1 MSNGDLRKE
10 CESILTDHDALDLCV
25 VVEARRREDIFADIR
40 LVFADRKWLQ
50 SAPGQDLVTT
60 IRDHPMTA
68 KAQRKKSAIHIRFH
82 DELLGELERDLAA
95 GEPTG
100 MAAGDIAAGK
110 RVTVSYVGPNTN
122 KALHVGHLRNVFLG
136 EALASALSA
145 SGAEVRRYNVIG
157 DIGRRVCEAMA
168 GYTMSH
174 EGEDP
179 AATGIPGDRFVELCC
194 RDFAASRIG
203 AAARSDDDP
212 NAEERVA
219 SGDMADLLLADWMA
233 GSAAEVELWQ
243 RMRDWVLDGHEETL
257 GRLGVRF
264 DDASFESDAMPRA
277 GELVAEGV
285 EKGIF
290 EEEESGGVVY
300 RTGQDEYP
308 TMVLLRDDRF
318 PTEHARLLG
327 LYDHLLEHLRE
338 EEAYVELAGIEWQP
352 SISVIR
358 ELREKLRP
366 GPDNEADIRVF
377 HGSVTG
383 IDGEKIGSSTGDVVW
398 VGDFY
403 DQIKEGPAATALEQ
417 LGGGRVSREE
427 IADLLIRGTFL
438 CAPLTKNLAF
448 APEALMDGWP
458 GPGWT
463 IAEAWCRAQHFRDA
477 EPQEGPLARTVVMQ
491 SQQFRLS
498 LRRTV
503 ENHDP
508 TSLAR
513 YLLGLSEVCVASPN
527 PGPAAAP
534 MLERVLCDLG
544 FLAGRPVAATQPA

>member
-1 MSNGDLRKE
+1 MNTGDLRKE
-10 CESILTDHDALDLCV
+10 CESILADHDALELCV
-25 VVEARRREDIFADIR
+25 VVEARRREDILADIR
-40 LVFADRKWLQ
+40 LVFADRQWLQ
-50 SAPGQDLVTT
+50 SGPGQDLVSA

-82 DELLGELERDLAA
+82 DEVLAELERDLAA
-95 GEPTG
+95 GEGGG
-100 MAAGDIAAGK
+100 MSAEEIAAEQ

-122 KALHVGHLRNVFLG
+122 KALHVGHLRNVFIG
-136 EALASALSA
+136 EALSSALGA
-145 SGAEVRRYNVIG
+145 AGAEVRRYNVVG

-168 GYTMSH
+168 GYLTNH

-179 AATGIPGDRFVELCC
+179 GQAGLPGDRFVEICC
-194 RDFAASRIG
+194 RDFAASQNG
-203 AAARSDDDP
+203 AAPRLDDDP
-212 NAEERVA
+212 NSEERVA
-219 SGDMADLLLADWMA
+219 SGDMADVLLAKWQE
-233 GSAAEVELWQ
+233 GSPAETQLWE
-243 RMRDWVLDGHEETL
+243 RMREWVLDGHEETL
-257 GRLGVRF
+257 RRLGVSF
-264 DDASFESDAMPRA
+264 DDASFESDAIPRA
-277 GELVAEGV
+277 MELIAEGV
-285 EKGIF
+285 ERGIF
-290 EEEESGGVVY
+290 EEEETGGVVY
-300 RTGQDEYP
+300 RTGQPEYP

-338 EEAYVELAGIEWQP
+338 REVYVELAGIEWQP
-352 SISVIR
+352 SITVIG
-358 ELREKLRP
+358 EVLEKLRP
-366 GPDNEADIRVF
+366 GPRNEADIRVF

-438 CAPLTKNLAF
+438 CAPLTKNLSF

-463 IAEAWCRAQHFRDA
+463 IAEAWCRTQHFRDA
-477 EPQEGPLARTVVMQ
+477 EPEGGPLARTVVMQ
-491 SQQFRLS
+491 SQQYRLS

-503 ENHDP
+503 EHRDA

-534 MLERVLCDLG
+534 MLERVLGDLG
-544 FLAGRPVAATQPA
+544 FLAGRPVASQVA